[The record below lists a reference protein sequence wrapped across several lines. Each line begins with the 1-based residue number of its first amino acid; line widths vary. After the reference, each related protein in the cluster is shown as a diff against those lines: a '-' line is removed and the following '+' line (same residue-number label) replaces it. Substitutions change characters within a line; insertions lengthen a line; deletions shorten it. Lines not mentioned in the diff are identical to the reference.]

1 MRARMHITGIGSGM
15 LQTVQSTLTRGSH
28 LAHNQRLIDRRKLHA
43 KVRAR
48 AIARV
53 NAKRL
58 GRQPPARDKPRD
70 YPLAD
75 DSFWAAEED
84 EDFPSSI
91 SSSSR
96 ARPSRTRPALL
107 AGLVPRRLPHR
118 RRSRAGARALKS
130 KSSTVMACPC

>member
-1 MRARMHITGIGSGM
+1 VRVHITGIGSAM
-15 LQTVQSTLTRGSH
+15 LQSTLVRGTH

-43 KVRAR
+43 KVNAR

-75 DSFWAAEED
+75 DSFGAADED
-84 EDFPSSI
+84 EVDPELHLELIRGPSI
-91 SSSSR
+91 AHLPR
-96 ARPSRTRPALL
+96 TARRPRPAPP
-107 AGLVPRRLPHR
+107 AAPPPQSGR
-118 RRSRAGARALKS
+118 RAL
-130 KSSTVMACPC
+130 T